1 MPSHSLGVLASLAPA
16 VPTTLA
22 ALAEGWDSGAT
33 PSPPRPA
40 ASVVLC
46 RDGAESRDRGEGPAG
61 LETYLLH
68 RHARMAFA
76 PSTAVFPGGGLDPVD
91 AAACDPLRA
100 CGVRET
106 REETGV
112 VLAADELVSWAHW
125 ITPLVQPRRYDT
137 AFFLAALPAGQEAR
151 DLSTETDRA
160 AWIAPADALTAY
172 AAGVL
177 ALMPPTLS
185 VLTELAELGSV
196 AAALAAGRDRVI
208 ETVLPE
214 VVRAG
219 GGWVYRYPSPQ
230 PLSGVPR

>member
-22 ALAEGWDSGAT
+22 TLAEGWDPGAA

-46 RDGAESRDRGEGPAG
+46 RDGREGRAG

-76 PSTAVFPGGGLDPVD
+76 ASMAVFPGGGLDPVD
-91 AAACDPLRA
+91 ASAADPLLA

-106 REETGV
+106 HEETGV
-112 VLAADELVSWAHW
+112 ALDAGDLVRWAHW
-125 ITPLVQPRRYDT
+125 ITPVVQPLRYDT
-137 AFFLAALPAGQEAR
+137 LFFLAALPAGQDAQ

-160 AWIAPADALTAY
+160 AWTSPAHAVAAY
-172 AAGVL
+172 AAGEL

-185 VLTELAELGSV
+185 ILVELADLPSV
-196 AAALAAGRDRVI
+196 AAALAVGRDRVV

-214 VVRAG
+214 VVRDG
-219 GGWVYRYPSPQ
+219 EGWVYRYPRPPAS
-230 PLSGVPR
+230 SEGPR